1 MNNGPL
7 FTVLIPTHNRGTLIL
22 KTLETV
28 FAQTYRS
35 YEIIVVDDASTDD
48 TEKILQSYVKSGRI
62 RFIKH
67 DRNYER
73 AQARNTGM
81 QQASGEFLTFLDSD
95 DLMYRHNLEDAADF
109 IERNPDV
116 RLFHNLYQ
124 LVDESNR
131 VLCNFRF
138 PPLHDPVRA
147 ITRGN
152 FLASIG
158 VFIHREI
165 YRSYE
170 FDANP
175 VLTGSEDW
183 DFWLRVVPRY
193 PPGRIA
199 KINNGVVQHAKRS
212 TNHLQLSKLEKRF
225 EYLVGKIRR
234 DPELATIY
242 KNHLRRLE
250 AGSLL
255 YMSTVANLTC
265 QHTAALKFLWQAARL
280 DVRLA
285 GSVDFA
291 KALGIAILRW
301 NKGY

>member
-1 MNNGPL
+1 MNNAPL
-7 FTVLIPTHNRGTLIL
+7 FSVLIPTHNRGPLIL

-28 FAQTYRS
+28 FAQTYPN

-48 TEKILQSYVKSGRI
+48 TEEILESYIKSGRI

-81 QQASGEFLTFLDSD
+81 QHASGEFLTFLDSD
-95 DLMYRHNLEDAADF
+95 DLMYRDNLEDAADH
-109 IERNPDV
+109 IKRNPDA

-131 VLCNFRF
+131 VLCNYRC
-138 PPLHDPVRA
+138 PPLHDPLRA
-147 ITRGN
+147 ITGGN

-175 VLTGSEDW
+175 ILTGSEDW
-183 DFWLRVVPRY
+183 DFWLRVVPHY

-199 KINNGVVQHAKRS
+199 KINNGVVQHSNRS
-212 TNHLQLSKLEKRF
+212 TNQIQLSKLQKRF
-225 EYLVGKIRR
+225 EYLLGKIGA
-234 DPELATIY
+234 DPELAGIY
-242 KNHLRRLE
+242 KNYLPRLE

-265 QHTAALKFLWQAARL
+265 QHTAALEFLWQAARL

-291 KALGIAILRW
+291 KALGIALLRW